1 MFNER
6 LKELRK
12 QHNLTQLEFAKQF
25 HVSNGA
31 VGNWESGQRMPDSDT
46 LSRIAD
52 FFNVSVDYVLGRT
65 DEPTT
70 NSLDKQL
77 EGVDFALWGEVHDL
91 TDEEKQDIIN
101 FVKFTKSKRK
111 SE

>member
-1 MFNER
+1 MKR
-6 LKELRK
+6 IRELRK
-12 QHNLTQLEFAKQF
+12 EKNITMKQLGEVIGVAE
-25 HVSNGA
+25 STISLYENGKR
-31 VGNWESGQRMPDSDT
+31 QPDNDT
-46 LSRIAD
+46 LQKLAD
-52 FFNVSVDYVLGRT
+52 YFCTTTDYLLGRT